1 MFPAISPGAAA
12 FGCHHEYNCRPM
24 TRSSPQAPIIAL
36 VLGAMGLLPFLLATI
51 SNLPGTA
58 LFHAAIPWRGYGA
71 IILSFMG
78 GAQWGLAVSAQPE
91 NTVTSLRRY
100 SISILPALVAWIS
113 MILESRSA
121 LLVQLAGFAMLL
133 VYDIWTVS
141 IREAPHWY
149 RTLRLRLSLVVC
161 ACLLV
166 GISEGGWS

>member
-1 MFPAISPGAAA
+1 M
-12 FGCHHEYNCRPM
+12 
-24 TRSSPQAPIIAL
+24 
-36 VLGAMGLLPFLLATI
+36 
-51 SNLPGTA
+51 
-58 LFHAAIPWRGYGA
+58 
-71 IILSFMG
+71 ILSFMG

-91 NTVTSLRRY
+91 NNVTSLRRY

-149 RTLRLRLSLVVC
+149 GTLRLRLSLVVC